1 MGIPSHSASQAARDP
16 RWGQEARS
24 LRVRFWILHYFKED
38 RRRVRRFALHP
49 CCLTGFPRRHG
60 FRFARGQSL
69 SKHPIL
75 AVPQRCNQFLHPNL
89 ILNLDQY
96 FVSRKVDM
104 PGYVLHL
111 RKPQL
116 GKRQIRAMRTSLSP
130 RKRRRKEADRRRRIC
145 HCLSRANAWAWIYL
159 QRLTAL
165 RMPLQEVLGSQMGAG
180 MHWTGV

>member
-1 MGIPSHSASQAARDP
+1 MGIPSHSASLAARDP
-16 RWGQEARS
+16 RYGQEARS
-24 LRVRFWILHYFKED
+24 LRVRFWILHHFKED

-49 CCLTGFPRRHG
+49 GCLTGFLQRHG

-75 AVPQRCNQFLHPNL
+75 AVPQRCSHFLHPNL

-104 PGYVLHL
+104 HGYVLHL
-111 RKPQL
+111 RKLQVWT
-116 GKRQIRAMRTSLSP
+116 RRTKLNP
-130 RKRRRKEADRRRRIC
+130 RRRRRREADRRRRIC
-145 HCLSRANAWAWIYL
+145 LCLGRARGWKLINHR
-159 QRLTAL
+159 RLTV
-165 RMPLQEVLGSQMGAG
+165 RQMPSQEVLGSQMGVG